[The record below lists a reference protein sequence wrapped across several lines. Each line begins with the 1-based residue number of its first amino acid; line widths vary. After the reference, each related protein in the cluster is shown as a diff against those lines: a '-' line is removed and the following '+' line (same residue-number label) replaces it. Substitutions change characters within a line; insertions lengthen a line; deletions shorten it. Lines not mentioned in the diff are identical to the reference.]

1 MGEGTYRPS
10 AALLHAVS
18 FLLLAPYKPIRSQAC
33 TALDE
38 TGALKIEACP
48 CACAAASDE
57 DSWASI
63 LAGNWA
69 LQQVRPFAL
78 GS

>member
-1 MGEGTYRPS
+1 
-10 AALLHAVS
+10 
-18 FLLLAPYKPIRSQAC
+18 
-33 TALDE
+33 
-38 TGALKIEACP
+38 LKIEACP